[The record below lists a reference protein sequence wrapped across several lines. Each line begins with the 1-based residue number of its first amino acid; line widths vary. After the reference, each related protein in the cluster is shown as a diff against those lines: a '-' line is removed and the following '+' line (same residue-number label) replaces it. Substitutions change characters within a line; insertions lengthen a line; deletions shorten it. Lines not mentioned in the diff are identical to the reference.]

1 MSLFL
6 LLCACTDGKNIADT
20 SDVTDTASQDDSG
33 ATSEPESPDT
43 GETDVTDTGTPDPSS
58 EPSIEPQ
65 VNLRMDIKPNALL
78 VTTLD
83 EEGELHVDCPFF
95 VDDVQVFDVSTS
107 ITTTPMDGVLNLSQG
122 IYQFENSG
130 NYTITCI
137 GQYNDETLE
146 SSVDIVVLN
155 ATQPPEA
162 AQMSL
167 GLMQAQ
173 NALDAILASDGGSD
187 EDLVLAFSEFSASRE
202 LFPSE
207 PFGPFRTLPE
217 AFWPDTQSLLDS
229 GIVRNTDDD
238 LLHEQVLLLSESIQA
253 LMAYNSELDPLNV
266 TEDHVSNIEMLTDQF
281 SAQVDAF
288 VALEPSIHGWRENAT
303 IMEEQ
308 IFTPLQALTMHTLD
322 LNEIWVR
329 DEAGELIPPPFG
341 FVSLMVGISARHSMQ
356 MNIAS
361 VLYKDVFEAIDAT
374 INNLLLMEAIEMTLP
389 PQGSIS
395 MDYIQASSSHGIA
408 LPGYDT
414 SIYGSGFSD
423 NPGLN
428 TFLIVGVDWQGAVD
442 GILSDC
448 DGSGSNLPQR
458 LSKVQKCVDNIKTL
472 LEGGIGTA
480 SGGQTVGSN
489 AIWGEQEVYLG
500 PFPDICGSGW
510 LPVTIG
516 IMAWN
521 LETDARTGFTALS
534 CLP

>member
-1 MSLFL
+1 MNFFL
-6 LLCACTDGKNIADT
+6 LLLACTQTKDVSDT
-20 SDVTDTASQDDSG
+20 GDVTDTVAQDSG
-33 ATSEPESPDT
+33 VTSEPDSSDT
-43 GETDVTDTGTPDPSS
+43 EIPDTGTPSPSA
-58 EPSIEPQ
+58 EPSNEEPQ
-65 VNLRMDIKPNALL
+65 ANLRMDITANSLL
-78 VTTLD
+78 VTSLN
-83 EEGELHVDCPFF
+83 EEGELHIDCPFF
-95 VDDVQVFDVSTS
+95 VDDVQVFDAS
-107 ITTTPMDGVLNLSQG
+107 IGIATVPVDGVSNPSQG

-130 NYTITCI
+130 NYTITCT
-137 GQYNDETLE
+137 GEYEHLTLE

-155 ATQPPEA
+155 STQPPEA
-162 AQMSL
+162 AQMSR
-167 GLMQAQ
+167 GLMHAK

-187 EDLVLAFSEFSASRE
+187 EELVLAFSELTASRE

-229 GIVRNTDDD
+229 GIMRNTDDD
-238 LLHEQVLLLSESIQA
+238 LLSNQIVLLADSIQA
-253 LMAYNSELDPLNV
+253 LLTHHSELDPLNI
-266 TEDHVSNIEMLTDQF
+266 TEEDVANIEIFTDLF
-281 SAQVDAF
+281 SVHVDAF

-303 IMEEQ
+303 ILEEQ

-329 DEAGELIPPPFG
+329 DEAGDLIPPPFG
-341 FVSLMVGISARHSMQ
+341 FVSLMVGISARHSIQ
-356 MNIAS
+356 MNISS

-374 INNLLLMEAIEMTLP
+374 INNLILMEAIEMALP

-442 GILSDC
+442 GIMSDC

-458 LSKVQKCVDNIKTL
+458 LSKVQKCVEDIKTL
-472 LEGGIGTA
+472 LEDGVGTA
-480 SGGQTVGSN
+480 AGGQTVSSN
-489 AIWGEQEVYLG
+489 ALFGEQEVYLG
-500 PFPDICGSGW
+500 PFPDICGQGW